1 MTFIHAWTPFS
12 TRLAISSEI
21 PSSSTILTWDVSP
34 LRMVMEDFEIF
45 NILLNKLM
53 TALLADPFSGAAV
66 TFILKTSP
74 SNPIN
79 AFTDDL
85 GKTFTLILITLLPNI
100 LNFWLNPN
108 DIY

>member
-1 MTFIHAWTPFS
+1 
-12 TRLAISSEI
+12 
-21 PSSSTILTWDVSP
+21 
-34 LRMVMEDFEIF
+34 MEDFEIF

-53 TALLADPFSGAAV
+53 TALLADPFSCAAV

-74 SNPIN
+74 SNAIN